1 MMKQAYDDY
10 YESIVKAV
18 EEKLSEYV
26 RVTPETKAQHLVID
40 AMRYSL
46 DAGGKRVRPVLTV
59 AFCEA
64 MGGERAAALP
74 AACAME
80 MVHTFSL
87 IHDDLPEMDNDDYRR
102 GRLSC
107 HKVFGPA
114 TALLAGDA
122 LLSEAFYVLTRYS
135 DLPPKA
141 VARLVRELSF
151 AAGSAGMVGG
161 QELDMEYEKRGDITQ
176 ADLEQM
182 VRGKTGALIRA
193 ACRMGCIAAG
203 ASEDTIKKAGK
214 YGEKLGL
221 AFQVVDDILDITS
234 TTEAL
239 GKPVGSDAESGKT
252 TFATLLGLDNA
263 AHLAAD
269 TTHEALEILES
280 LPNHDFLTALTRELL
295 ERKK

>member
-1 MMKQAYDDY
+1 MMKQAYDAY
-10 YESIVKAV
+10 YESIVQAV
-18 EEKLSEYV
+18 EERLSEYV
-26 RVTPETKAQHLVID
+26 RVSPETKAQHAVID

-46 DAGGKRVRPVLTV
+46 DAGGKRVRPVLVV

-64 MGGERAAALP
+64 AGGDRVSALP

-102 GRLSC
+102 GRPSC
-107 HKVFGPA
+107 HKAYGAA

-122 LLSEAFYVLTRYS
+122 LLSESFYVLTRNS
-135 DLPPKA
+135 DLPSEA
-141 VARLVRELSF
+141 VVRLVGELSF

-161 QELDMEYEKRGDITQ
+161 QELDMEYEKREDV
-176 ADLEQM
+176 ALSDLEQM
-182 VRGKTGALIRA
+182 VSGKTGALIRA

-203 ASEDTIKKAGK
+203 ASEDTIEKAGK

-221 AFQVVDDILDITS
+221 AFQVIDDILDITS

-252 TFATLLGLDNA
+252 TFATLLGLAGA
-263 AHLAAD
+263 AALAAD
-269 TTHEALEILES
+269 LTREALEILEGFQ
-280 LPNHDFLTALTRELL
+280 NHDFLTDLTRELL